1 MKKRIFGTVI
11 ITVIALAA
19 ALNFNQ
25 NKNEVTISEL
35 ALANVEALAS
45 GEGSGS
51 CKWRTGHSSVT
62 GWVAICD
69 SYGVGYNCNCGDVKY
84 Y

>member
-19 ALNFNQ
+19 GLNFNQ

-45 GEGSGS
+45 GEGSSSDCQRLCPNSGYMCLINFVDGTSIS
-51 CKWRTGHSSVT
+51 CPGH
-62 GWVAICD
+62 W
-69 SYGVGYNCNCGDVKY
+69 K
-84 Y
+84 